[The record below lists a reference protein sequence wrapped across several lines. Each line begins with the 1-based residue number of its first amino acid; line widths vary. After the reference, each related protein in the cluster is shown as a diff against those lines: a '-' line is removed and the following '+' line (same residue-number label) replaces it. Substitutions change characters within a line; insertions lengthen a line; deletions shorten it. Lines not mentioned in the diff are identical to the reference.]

1 MDNREGLLKIQD
13 TYSHAVFKKH
23 PNRDY
28 TDTHKESTR
37 NPARNLHGIACVAI
51 CDLLA
56 VYKNLQYNV
65 TRY

>member
-1 MDNREGLLKIQD
+1 MDSREGLLKIQD
-13 TYSHAVFKKH
+13 VDSRAVFDKH
-23 PNRDY
+23 PNRNY
-28 TDTHKESTR
+28 SDTHKES
-37 NPARNLHGIACVAI
+37 ARNLHGIACVAI